1 MLEEVLKEATIRH
14 GNDEHAIL
22 NESMSFGNRYQ
33 SMENFIIYS
42 TSCKWFYTSFTAT
55 QKSRFFHFTPQRA
68 SLELDGTLSSILSF
82 QLNRPVGEKYYQYK
96 PSEKVVSRSKKV
108 TQNTTRNIPVQTRE
122 HTIKLW
128 IFHVY
133 LKCRNISCETIQHF
147 SNFTQV

>member
-33 SMENFIIYS
+33 SMKNFIIYS
-42 TSCKWFYTSFTAT
+42 TSCKWCYKSFTAT
-55 QKSRFFHFTPQRA
+55 QKSRFFHLTPQRA

-82 QLNRPVGEKYYQYK
+82 QLNRLAGEKYYQYK

-108 TQNTTRNIPVQTRE
+108 TQEYNQE
-122 HTIKLW
+122 HSSTNKRTHDKI
-128 IFHVY
+128 V
-133 LKCRNISCETIQHF
+133 NF
-147 SNFTQV
+147 SRLSKVP